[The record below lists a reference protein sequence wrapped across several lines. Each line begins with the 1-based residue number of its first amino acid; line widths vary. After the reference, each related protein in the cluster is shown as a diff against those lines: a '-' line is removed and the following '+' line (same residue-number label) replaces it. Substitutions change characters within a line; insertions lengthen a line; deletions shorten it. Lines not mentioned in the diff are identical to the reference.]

1 MSGQKIKVT
10 SKQLGQLLFGFVSTH
25 TTGRLKDAEYLRS
38 LGVDQVDQKYLL
50 REMLLINMFVIVQGL
65 SGILENDELE
75 TRVLDHM
82 HKAYYQALVEYLK
95 MKPED
100 FANEHAHLMERY
112 QEYDQAM
119 QEKRGPNWLWPLTH
133 HMLNRLRRE
142 DTEDAIAM
150 FPLTSDI
157 SSLMKELPGL
167 VNQYEIAEN
176 LN

>member
-1 MSGQKIKVT
+1 MSGQKLKVT

-82 HKAYYQALVEYLK
+82 HKAYYQALVENLK

-100 FANEHAHLMERY
+100 FTNEHAHLMERY

-142 DTEDAIAM
+142 DTKDAIAM

-176 LN
+176 WN